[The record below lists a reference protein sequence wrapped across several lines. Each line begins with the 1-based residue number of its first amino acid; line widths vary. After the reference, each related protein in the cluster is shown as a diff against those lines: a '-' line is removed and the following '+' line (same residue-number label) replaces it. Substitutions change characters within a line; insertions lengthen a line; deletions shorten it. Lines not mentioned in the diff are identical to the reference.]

1 MDLSFRHNTSCS
13 GCVPMSASKMNTSK
27 SATKRRTT
35 MKKSVLFDE
44 FPDSAAGTPKR
55 SDTRRITKRFKATP
69 KRNLLRMNAI
79 DVDSDETEVDGN
91 LL

>member
-1 MDLSFRHNTSCS
+1 
-13 GCVPMSASKMNTSK
+13 MSASKMNTSK

-35 MKKSVLFDE
+35 MKKSVLFE
-44 FPDSAAGTPKR
+44 ELPDSAAGTVTPKR
-55 SDTRRITKRFKATP
+55 SDTRRATKRYKATP

-79 DVDSDETEVDGN
+79 EIETDDEVDGN